1 VTPRVRTAIAVAL
14 AAAGVLVWL
23 LGLLADPL
31 GLGGVVGFNRKQVF
45 VAELGAAAVLAGV
58 LWSARAPRA

>member
-1 VTPRVRTAIAVAL
+1 VTPRVRTGIGVAL
-14 AAAGVLVWL
+14 VVGGVLAWL

-31 GLGGVVGFNRKQVF
+31 GLGGEAGVNRKQVF
-45 VAELGAAAVLAGV
+45 LAELGAVAVLGGL